1 MRVSVEIATHAETR
15 QYAQVRPSFVILAV
29 FLSSTAG
36 WGCGTDN
43 PSESGD
49 DATSAPPE
57 IGTVEAFAEL
67 TGSSEGLA
75 FGPGPD
81 GSTVLYVGSRD
92 GNIVRVAADG
102 SVTNVVAL
110 PHPVGLALDA
120 DGNLLAC
127 GSADDSDKAPTVI
140 WRITKEGDKS
150 VLVDGGAEPFQ
161 QTNFVAVAPNG
172 SLLFTDSKANR
183 IYRANGDGTN
193 LKLVTDNV
201 SFPNGIAFSKDGATA
216 YVASWDAKKVMAFPF
231 GADGTYG
238 TPAVFSNDV
247 ASVDG
252 IATFASGDLLY
263 VATGDGV
270 LRYSQNQVKT
280 TYAPSP
286 AIGLPANGAFGVG
299 AFGEGWVY
307 VTSLISKTL
316 WRVYVGEGGTALPAG
331 SSNAAP

>member
-1 MRVSVEIATHAETR
+1 MNATVAIATYERTGHAAR
-15 QYAQVRPSFVILAV
+15 VRLPPSIFAV
-29 FLSSTAG
+29 VVSSTLG
-36 WGCGTDN
+36 WGCGTDS
-43 PSESGD
+43 PSTSGGGT
-49 DATSAPPE
+49 TSAPPE

-92 GNIVRVAADG
+92 GKIVRVAADG
-102 SVTNVVAL
+102 SVSNVVAL
-110 PHPVGLALDA
+110 PHPVGLASSA
-120 DGNLLAC
+120 DGTLLAC
-127 GSADDSDKAPTVI
+127 GSTDESDNAPTVI
-140 WRITKEGDKS
+140 WRITKEGEKS

-161 QTNFVAVAPNG
+161 QTNFVAVAPDG
-172 SLLFTDSKANR
+172 SILFTDSKANR
-183 IYRANGDGTN
+183 IYRADGDGTH
-193 LKLVTDNV
+193 LQLVSDSV

-216 YVASWDAKKVMAFPF
+216 YVASWDAKKVMAFPS

-247 ASVDG
+247 PSVDG

-263 VATGDGV
+263 IATGDGV
-270 LRYSQNQVKT
+270 LRYGQNGVKT
-280 TYAPSP
+280 TYAPAP

-307 VTSLISKTL
+307 ITSLISKTL
-316 WRVYVGEGGTALPAG
+316 WRVYVGEAGAPLPAG
-331 SSNAAP
+331 SASAAP

>member
-1 MRVSVEIATHAETR
+1 
-15 QYAQVRPSFVILAV
+15 L
-29 FLSSTAG
+29 
-36 WGCGTDN
+36 GCGADG
-43 PSESGD
+43 PSTTSGGG
-49 DATSAPPE
+49 AGAPPE
-57 IGTVEAFAEL
+57 IGTVEPFAQL

-110 PHPVGLALDA
+110 PHPVGLALGA
-120 DGNLLAC
+120 DGSLLAC
-127 GSADDSDKAPTVI
+127 GSADASDKAPTVI
-140 WRITKEGDKS
+140 WRITKEGEKS

-183 IYRANGDGTN
+183 IYRADGDGKN
-193 LKLVTDNV
+193 LKLVTDSV
-201 SFPNGIAFSKDGATA
+201 SFPNGIAFAKDGATA

-231 GADGTYG
+231 GADGAYG
-238 TPAVFSNDV
+238 SPTVFSDDV

-252 IATFASGDLLY
+252 LATFTSGDLLY

-270 LRYSQNQVKT
+270 LRYGQDHVKT
-280 TYAPSP
+280 TYAPAP
-286 AIGLPANGAFGVG
+286 AIGIPANGAFGVG

-307 VTSLISKTL
+307 VTSLINKTL
-316 WRVYVGEGGTALPAG
+316 WRVYVGEAGAGLPAA